1 MRAYFRVFDVDS
13 VVTEAERYFIA
24 ILNDLYIFV
33 GVVPPCLPP
42 ASEEGNHGGLPLQEL
57 H

>member
-1 MRAYFRVFDVDS
+1 VRDLTDLIY
-13 VVTEAERYFIA
+13 IA

-33 GVVPPCLPP
+33 GVVDGAGLPP